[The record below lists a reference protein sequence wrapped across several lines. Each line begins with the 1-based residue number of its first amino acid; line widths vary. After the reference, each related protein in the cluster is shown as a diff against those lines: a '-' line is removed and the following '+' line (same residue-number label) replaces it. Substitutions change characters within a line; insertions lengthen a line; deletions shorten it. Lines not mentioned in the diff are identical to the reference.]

1 MIFIFGGKFLVQRI
15 HNSEAYLNWVIGIFF
30 TVSAF
35 IQLYKIIKHKG
46 AADKIHEIKKRTYR
60 LSRWTMKWRILW
72 ER

>member
-30 TVSAF
+30 AISAL

-46 AADKIHEIKKRTYR
+46 AADKIHEIREEDIPPEPTDYEEVNR
-60 LSRWTMKWRILW
+60 
-72 ER
+72 